1 MLLVSPLITLPWAEF
16 SGLKKKIAFLS
27 RCAIT
32 DDMIETFSYFRLY
45 LTGSILLGRGGKSF
59 LRRPTWAAQYV
70 GTFTSIWLFSA
81 IVCELGECWLA
92 ISVEC
97 HIKALLA
104 AGGCPRWLTLD
115 CCISE
120 RLHLLWMCERLE
132 IFFFA
137 EDFHYRAR
145 IAQLPSEQNNQENTV
160 VCDEDQMEARQWVA
174 KIRCCCPHFVMCS
187 SFNKKNKASFFHMH
201 IKFGYSFVAALIFL
215 GEERKSEAET
225 FFFSPKVSRKSLMCF
240 SDVELFQLHAKEAT
254 GFVILCWT
262 KITLKVKGETCSWE
276 VWSYL
281 QDRKV
286 YID

>member
-1 MLLVSPLITLPWAEF
+1 M
-16 SGLKKKIAFLS
+16 
-27 RCAIT
+27 
-32 DDMIETFSYFRLY
+32 
-45 LTGSILLGRGGKSF
+45 LGRGGKSF

-70 GTFTSIWLFSA
+70 DTFTSIWLFSA

-97 HIKALLA
+97 HIKAPLA

-132 IFFFA
+132 IFFLA

-145 IAQLPSEQNNQENTV
+145 IAQLQSEQNNQENTV

-174 KIRCCCPHFVMCS
+174 KIRCFCPHFV
-187 SFNKKNKASFFHMH
+187 FFFQQEKQGQLFPYA
-201 IKFGYSFVAALIFL
+201 IKFGYSLVAALNFL

-225 FFFSPKVSRKSLMCF
+225 FFFPQKSPGSHFYVFFRCGIVSVTCKGSHR
-240 SDVELFQLHAKEAT
+240 
-254 GFVILCWT
+254 LCNT
-262 KITLKVKGETCSWE
+262 VLN
-276 VWSYL
+276 
-281 QDRKV
+281 
-286 YID
+286 